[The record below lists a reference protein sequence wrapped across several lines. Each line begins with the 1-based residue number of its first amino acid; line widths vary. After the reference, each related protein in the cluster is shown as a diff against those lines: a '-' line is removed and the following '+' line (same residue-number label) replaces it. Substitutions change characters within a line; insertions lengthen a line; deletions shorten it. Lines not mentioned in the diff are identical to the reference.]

1 MAMKVI
7 GLTGGIGSGKST
19 VSAYLEELGAA
30 VIDADKVG
38 HGVFKP
44 DTPIWKDVVAE
55 FGREVLA
62 PDGEVDRSK
71 LGALVF
77 DNPEALKKLNNIMHP
92 QMKEMVKTQ
101 LEDYREK
108 GAEVAVVEA
117 FGLIEAG
124 WTDMV
129 DAVWVTVSSEQ
140 VVIDRLKK
148 ERGMEEEQIK
158 ARINSQLSP
167 EESEKHADALILNDG
182 TLDEMKA
189 KVRELWA
196 GLQV

>member
-1 MAMKVI
+1 MKVI